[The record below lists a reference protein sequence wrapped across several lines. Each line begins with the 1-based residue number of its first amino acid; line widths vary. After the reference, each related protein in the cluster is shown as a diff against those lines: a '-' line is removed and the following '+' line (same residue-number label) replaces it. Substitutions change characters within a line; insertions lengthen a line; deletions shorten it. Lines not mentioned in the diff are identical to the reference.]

1 MAMARGLGAFAEGFT
16 QGYAQMS
23 EIDARRQA
31 VEREKQRMALEER
44 RADLE
49 QQRFGMEKEN
59 FELGKQRT
67 GMEIAALKKE
77 EDFQNDLKQSLA
89 RVQQMSMP
97 GYEGEVIDSRTGK
110 SQGVKRFQNPDEEI
124 GPMKERGLAFRA
136 GSIKQV
142 GPMDPLDYQ
151 MKFADEFMAVQARHG
166 KLTPEMLDAAKARR
180 KQIEGEGAIEAA
192 RYFMTTGDE
201 AGAKAMFAKQGKITL
216 GKDITLSVVRDPIT
230 GPKIIG
236 TRGGKQV
243 FDMFD
248 DVILPSM
255 SAESYAKTQAEMKK
269 LGIQEAGEDRRA
281 GQAAKAAMDRTV
293 YEANARM
300 VAANKDKGDEMS
312 KELYKYTLE
321 FAGKFAS
328 NPTFTWDPAQ
338 YMRWASTVAAKAEQ
352 HRRGGLSIPEA
363 AAKATNEVPVP
374 EAVVGK
380 AKK

>member
-1 MAMARGLGAFAEGFT
+1 MAIGRGLGAFAEGFA

-44 RADLE
+44 RAGMDE
-49 QQRFGMEKEN
+49 QRFALEKQQAEIGMQKS
-59 FELGKQRT
+59 
-67 GMEIAALKKE
+67 GMEIAAMKRE
-77 EDFQNDLKQSLA
+77 EDFQKDLKETLA
-89 RVQQMSMP
+89 RIQQESQG
-97 GYEGEVIDSRTGK
+97 GYEGEVVDSRTQK
-110 SQGVKRFQNPDEEI
+110 SQGFKRFQNPDAEI
-124 GPMKERGLAFRA
+124 GAMKERGLFFKP

-151 MKFADEFMAVQARHG
+151 MKFADEFMGVQARHG
-166 KLTPEMLDAAKARR
+166 KITPEILDAARARR
-180 KQIEGEGAIEAA
+180 KQIQSEGAIEAA
-192 RYFMTTGDE
+192 RYFMTTGD
-201 AGAKAMFAKQGKITL
+201 AKGTIDMFDKKGNIKL
-216 GKDITLSVVRDPIT
+216 GPDVQLQIVRDPIT

-255 SAESYAKTQAEMKK
+255 SPEAYGRAMTELKK
-269 LGIQEAGEDRRA
+269 IGITEAGEDRRA
-281 GQAAKAAMDRTV
+281 GQAAKAAMDRTI

-300 VAANKDKGDEMS
+300 AAANKDKGDEAG

-338 YMRWASTVAAKAEQ
+338 YMRWASAVAAKAEQ
-352 HRRGGLSIPEA
+352 HRQKGMSIPEA
-363 AAKATNEVPVP
+363 ASKATNEIPVP
-374 EAVVGK
+374 ENVVGK
-380 AKK
+380 KK

>member
-1 MAMARGLGAFAEGFT
+1 MAIGRGLGAFAEGFA

-44 RADLE
+44 RANMDE
-49 QQRFGMEKEN
+49 QRFALEKQQAEVG
-59 FELGKQRT
+59 LQKS
-67 GMEIAALKKE
+67 GMEIAAMKRE
-77 EDFQNDLKQSLA
+77 EDFQNDLKETLT
-89 RVQQMSMP
+89 RIQQEAQG
-97 GYEGEVIDSRTGK
+97 GYEGEVMDSRTQK
-110 SQGVKRFQNPDEEI
+110 SQGFKRFQNPDAEI
-124 GPMKERGLAFRA
+124 GSMKERGLFFKP

-151 MKFADEFMAVQARHG
+151 MKFADEFMAAQARHG

-216 GKDITLSVVRDPIT
+216 GRDVTLSVVRDPIT

-255 SAESYAKTQAEMKK
+255 SSESYAKTMAEMKK

-281 GQAAKAAMDRTV
+281 GQAAKAAMDRTI

-300 VAANKDKGDEMS
+300 AAAQKDKGDDMS

-374 EAVVGK
+374 ENVIGK
-380 AKK
+380 KK

>member
-1 MAMARGLGAFAEGFT
+1 
-16 QGYAQMS
+16 
-23 EIDARRQA
+23 
-31 VEREKQRMALEER
+31 
-44 RADLE
+44 
-49 QQRFGMEKEN
+49 
-59 FELGKQRT
+59 
-67 GMEIAALKKE
+67 
-77 EDFQNDLKQSLA
+77 
-89 RVQQMSMP
+89 
-97 GYEGEVIDSRTGK
+97 
-110 SQGVKRFQNPDEEI
+110 
-124 GPMKERGLAFRA
+124 
-136 GSIKQV
+136 
-142 GPMDPLDYQ
+142 
-151 MKFADEFMAVQARHG
+151 
-166 KLTPEMLDAAKARR
+166 
-180 KQIEGEGAIEAA
+180 
-192 RYFMTTGDE
+192 MTTGNE
-201 AGAKAMFAKQGKITL
+201 KLAKEMFNKQGKIKIGDDVKL
-216 GKDITLSVVRDPIT
+216 VIERDPIV
-230 GPKIIG
+230 GPKVVGMRG
-236 TRGGKQV
+236 TQKV
-243 FDMFD
+243 FDAFD

-269 LGIQEAGEDRRA
+269 LGIEQSQENLRA

-374 EAVVGK
+374 DAVVGK

>member
-1 MAMARGLGAFAEGFT
+1 MAIGRGLGAFAEGFA

-44 RADLE
+44 RAGMDE
-49 QQRFGMEKEN
+49 QRFALEKQQAEIG
-59 FELGKQRT
+59 LQKS
-67 GMEIAALKKE
+67 GMEIAAMKRE
-77 EDFQNDLKQSLA
+77 EDFQKDMKETLA
-89 RVQQMSMP
+89 RIQQESQG
-97 GYEGEVIDSRTGK
+97 GYEGEVMDSRTQK
-110 SQGVKRFQNPDEEI
+110 SQGFKRFQNPDAEI
-124 GPMKERGLAFRA
+124 GSMKERGLFFKP

-151 MKFADEFMAVQARHG
+151 LKFADEFMGVQARHG
-166 KLTPEMLDAAKARR
+166 KITPEVLAAARAQR
-180 KQIEGEGAIEAA
+180 KQIQSEGAIEAA
-192 RYFMTTGDE
+192 RYFMTTGD
-201 AGAKAMFAKQGKITL
+201 AKGTIQMFDKKGNIKL
-216 GKDITLSVVRDPIT
+216 GPDVQLQIVRDPIT

-255 SAESYAKTQAEMKK
+255 SPEAYGRAMTDLKK
-269 LGIQEAGEDRRA
+269 IGITEAGEDRRA
-281 GQAAKAAMDRTV
+281 GQAAKAAMDRTI

-300 VAANKDKGDEMS
+300 AAAQKDKGDDMS

-328 NPTFTWDPAQ
+328 NPSFTWDPAQ
-338 YMRWASTVAAKAEQ
+338 YMRWASAVAAKAEQ
-352 HRRGGLSIPEA
+352 HRQKGMSIPEA
-363 AAKATNEVPVP
+363 ASKATNEIPVP
-374 EAVVGK
+374 EKVVD
-380 AKK
+380 KKK